1 MEQQIQINQPPER
14 VLDQAASFFAKR
26 RARVSDRTDRGFRFG
41 LQGGAGQDS
50 GRVTVAP
57 SGGGTS
63 TVTVQADGLGVMA
76 IAESFVR
83 ELRKQARDQGRT
95 AQRSQLAGGGTT
107 MRGDFSGL
115 RERLGMPPV
124 ERPPRREPAAARPP
138 RAASGEAR
146 PEASPEASEA
156 SSAETASE
164 VSHEPEGLTVTT
176 TTPASPEAT
185 GGVPAAGDIQ
195 AGAPSETAKAHSGAG
210 APDARPVLDP
220 SVPPAQG

>member
-1 MEQQIQINQPPER
+1 
-14 VLDQAASFFAKR
+14 
-26 RARVSDRTDRGFRFG
+26 
-41 LQGGAGQDS
+41 
-50 GRVTVAP
+50 
-57 SGGGTS
+57 
-63 TVTVQADGLGVMA
+63 MA

-95 AQRSQLAGGGTT
+95 AQRSQLGGTGTT

-138 RAASGEAR
+138 RTTPGEAR
-146 PEASPEASEA
+146 PEASPEASEV
-156 SSAETASE
+156 SSADVASE
-164 VSHEPEGLTVTT
+164 APHEPEGLTVTT

-185 GGVPAAGDIQ
+185 GGVPAADQVQ
-195 AGAPSETAKAHSGAG
+195 AGASSETAKAHSGAG
-210 APDARPVLDP
+210 APETRPVLDP